1 MRNFK
6 DTRGKSWF
14 DIVPDMDG
22 QVDITV
28 TYPGGIRAFHHH
40 NIKTELFF
48 VVEGDYKLVL
58 SSEVTGN
65 EIVYLSQGDD
75 YRIKPGVWHGY
86 QVLGNK
92 PGIIMEWSS
101 HKHDQD
107 NPDDDRKPYN
117 EFDDWKKEKK

>member
-1 MRNFK
+1 MRSFK

-14 DIVPDMDG
+14 DIVEDMEG
-22 QVDITV
+22 QVDITI

-40 NIKTELFF
+40 NIKTEVFF
-48 VVEGDYKLVL
+48 VVKGEYKLVL
-58 SSEVTGN
+58 SSDVTGK
-65 EIVYLSQGDD
+65 EIKYLSQGDS

-86 QVLGNK
+86 QVLGNE

-101 HKHDQD
+101 HKHDPE